1 MKRILSLAI
10 AILVFIL
17 IFHQIVE
24 SFTGLIA
31 PYCVVVLAGRQPA
44 CVLRLV
50 WHNNPAQTDEP
61 RTPELPPA
69 RTIVFDETSLVGRGD
84 IAGRGE
90 KQ

>member
-1 MKRILSLAI
+1 MKPIIWKIL
-10 AILVFIL
+10 IL

-50 WHNNPAQTDEP
+50 WHNNPSQIFST
-61 RTPELPPA
+61 L
-69 RTIVFDETSLVGRGD
+69 
-84 IAGRGE
+84 
-90 KQ
+90 